1 MEGARQQHLQPWAGS
16 QFPPVPEEVA
26 EPSHVTV
33 SAQLKMQPLFS
44 PWVQVAKMTLYI
56 LQQRSDTSLQPC
68 PHSTC
73 LRLQTPAVPHIHLPA
88 LPRKEHLIAGASWKG
103 TQPHPLS
110 PHPLSPLHLR
120 LNEHKLLGAPGSH
133 LLTQLKHNT
142 DLTGRSLL
150 MRGTSASCEHITFC
164 RRLWE
169 LRLPV
174 LGETALMSW

>member
-16 QFPPVPEEVA
+16 QFPPAPEEVAA

-56 LQQRSDTSLQPC
+56 LQQRSDTSPQPC

-73 LRLQTPAVPHIHLPA
+73 LQIPDTCCLPLTPPRTHLPA

-103 TQPHPLS
+103 TQPLL
-110 PHPLSPLHLR
+110 LSPLHLQF
-120 LNEHKLLGAPGSH
+120 NEHKLLGAPGSH
-133 LLTQLKHNT
+133 LLT
-142 DLTGRSLL
+142 
-150 MRGTSASCEHITFC
+150 
-164 RRLWE
+164 
-169 LRLPV
+169 
-174 LGETALMSW
+174 